1 MRECFH
7 LTDAWTGGL
16 TERDGEYAWRC
27 PNQEFDDYLRLPE
40 AEQHLVHGGEHPF
53 RSGAL
58 ELQHVDYV

>member
-40 AEQHLVHGGEHPF
+40 AEQHLVHGGEHP
-53 RSGAL
+53 AA
-58 ELQHVDYV
+58 H